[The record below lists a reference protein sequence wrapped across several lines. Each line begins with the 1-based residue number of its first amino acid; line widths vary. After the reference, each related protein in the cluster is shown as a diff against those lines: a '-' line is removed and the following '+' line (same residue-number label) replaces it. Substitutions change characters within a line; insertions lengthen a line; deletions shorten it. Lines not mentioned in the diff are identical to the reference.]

1 MNDTK
6 WNKIKLNKNSL
17 FKLPHKSGIYLFCR
31 EYKIFGLKIKN
42 NVEYVGQSK
51 TSLRTRLSQHLLS
64 PANEVLGRLNFN
76 ELICYYRVFPE
87 DTVNSVERLMVE
99 KLDPPA
105 NLIKPP
111 SNDSLDPTDLELIN

>member
-1 MNDTK
+1 MNYTK

-17 FKLPHKSGIYLFCR
+17 FKLPHKAGIYLFCR

-51 TSLRTRLSQHLLS
+51 TSLRTRLSQHLSS
-64 PANEVLGRLNFN
+64 PANQVLGTLNFE

-87 DTVNSVERLMVE
+87 DKVNYVESLMVE

-111 SNDSLDPTDLELIN
+111 SDNSLDLTDLELIH